1 MTDTDI
7 RPTGTQ
13 APSFP
18 QDRTCPYQPPKAYAQ
33 WRGESPL
40 TQVTL
45 FDGRPA
51 WLITGHAEGRAL
63 LADPRLSSDWGH
75 PGFPVVVQ
83 RTEGRGGLA
92 FPLIGVDDPLHAR
105 QRRML
110 IPSFGVKRMNAI
122 RPRLQSLVDRLL
134 DDMLAKGPVADLVSA
149 FALPVPSMAICELLG
164 VPYGDHDFF
173 EECSRNFVGAA
184 TSAQADAAFAELCT
198 YLHGLVRKKL
208 SEPGDGLLDELIARQ
223 LEEGELD
230 HDEVVMIALVLLV
243 AGHETTVNAIALGA
257 LTLMQH
263 PEQIEV
269 LRNDPAAVPGVVEE
283 LLRFTSV
290 SDYMVRMAKEDID
303 VSGTTVEAGDA
314 VLVSIT
320 LMNRDARAYADPDVF
335 DARRNARHHVGFG
348 HGIHQCLGQNLARAE
363 LEIALGTLFARIPGL
378 RPAVPLNEVPIKAG
392 HDAQGPIEL
401 PVTW

>member
-1 MTDTDI
+1 MTKTEI
-7 RPTGTQ
+7 RRPGEPV
-13 APSFP
+13 PSFP
-18 QDRTCPYQPPKAYAQ
+18 QDRTCPYQPPKAYTE
-33 WRGESPL
+33 WRGDAPL

-75 PGFPVVVQ
+75 PAFPVVVR
-83 RTEGRGGLA
+83 RTEDRAGLA

-122 RPRLQSLVDRLL
+122 RPRLQSLVDRLV

-164 VPYGDHDFF
+164 VPYDDHDFF
-173 EECSRNFVGAA
+173 EESSRNFVGAA
-184 TSAQADAAFAELCT
+184 TSAEADAAFAELYK
-198 YLHGLVRKKL
+198 YLHGLVVKKQA
-208 SEPGDGLLDELIARQ
+208 EPQDGLLDDLIARQ
-223 LEEGELD
+223 LEEGGLD
-230 HDEVVMIALVLLV
+230 HNEVVMIAFVLLV
-243 AGHETTVNAIALGA
+243 AGHETTVNAISLGA
-257 LTLMQH
+257 LALMQH

-269 LRNDPAAVPGVVEE
+269 LLEDPGAVSRVVDE

-290 SDYMVRMAKEDID
+290 SDYMVRMAKEDIE
-303 VSGTTVEAGDA
+303 VGGTTIKAGDA
-314 VLVSIT
+314 VVVSIT
-320 LMNRDARAYADPDVF
+320 LMNRDAKAYEDPDVF
-335 DARRNARHHVGFG
+335 DARRHARHHVGFG

-363 LEIALGTLFARIPGL
+363 LEIALSTLFTRIPGL
-378 RPAVPLNEVPIKAG
+378 RPAVPLDEVPIKAG
-392 HDAQGPIEL
+392 HDAQGPVEL

>member
-1 MTDTDI
+1 MTETDI
-7 RPTGTQ
+7 SRS
-13 APSFP
+13 APSAPPFP
-18 QDRTCPYQPPKAYAQ
+18 QDRTCPYQPPEAYTR
-33 WRGESPL
+33 WRGDGPL
-40 TQVTL
+40 TRVTL

-75 PGFPVVVQ
+75 PVFPVVVR

-122 RPRLQSLVDRLL
+122 RPRLQGLVDRLL
-134 DDMLAKGPVADLVSA
+134 DDMLAKGPVVDLVSA

-173 EECSRNFVGAA
+173 EECSRDFVGAA
-184 TSAQADAAFAELCT
+184 TSGEADAAFAQLYT
-198 YLHGLVRKKL
+198 YLHGLVAKKQA
-208 SEPGDGLLDELIARQ
+208 EPGDGLLDELIARQ
-223 LEEGELD
+223 LEEGGLD

-263 PEQIEV
+263 PEQIDV
-269 LRNDPAAVPGVVEE
+269 LLSDPDAVPRAVEE

-290 SDYMVRMAKEDID
+290 SDYLVRMATEEIE
-303 VSGTTVEAGDA
+303 VGGETIRAGDA

-320 LMNRDARAYADPDVF
+320 LMNRDAGAYEDPDVF
-335 DARRNARHHVGFG
+335 DARRNARHHAGFG

-363 LEIALGTLFARIPGL
+363 LEIALGSLFARIPGL
-378 RPAVPLNEVPIKAG
+378 RPAVPLDEVPIKAG

>member
-1 MTDTDI
+1 MTETDI
-7 RPTGTQ
+7 SRP
-13 APSFP
+13 APSAPPFP
-18 QDRTCPYQPPKAYAQ
+18 QDRTCPYQPPEAYTR
-33 WRGESPL
+33 WRGDRPL
-40 TQVTL
+40 TRVTL

-75 PGFPVVVQ
+75 PVFPVVVR

-122 RPRLQSLVDRLL
+122 RPRLQDLVDRLL
-134 DDMLAKGPVADLVSA
+134 DDMLANGPVVDLVSA

-173 EECSRNFVGAA
+173 EECSRDFVGAA
-184 TSAQADAAFAELCT
+184 TSGEADAAFAQLYT
-198 YLHGLVRKKL
+198 YLHGLVAKKQA
-208 SEPGDGLLDELIARQ
+208 EPGDGLLDELIARQ
-223 LEEGELD
+223 LEEGGLD

-263 PEQIEV
+263 PEQIDV
-269 LRNDPAAVPGVVEE
+269 LLSDPDAVPRAVEE

-290 SDYMVRMAKEDID
+290 SDYLVRMATEEIE
-303 VSGTTVEAGDA
+303 VGGETVRAGDA

-320 LMNRDARAYADPDVF
+320 LMNRDATAYQDPDVF

-363 LEIALGTLFARIPGL
+363 LEIALGSLFARIPGL
-378 RPAVPLNEVPIKAG
+378 RPAVPLDQVPIKAG

>member
-1 MTDTDI
+1 MTETDF
-7 RPTGTQ
+7 RHTGSE
-13 APSFP
+13 APAFP
-18 QDRTCPYQPPKAYAQ
+18 QDRTCPYQPPKAYTQ

-40 TQVTL
+40 TRVTL

-75 PGFPVVVQ
+75 PVFPVVVQ
-83 RTEGRGGLA
+83 RTEDRGGLA

-122 RPRLQSLVDRLL
+122 RPSLQSLVDRLL
-134 DDMLAKGPVADLVSA
+134 DDMLAKGLADLVSA

-173 EECSRNFVGAA
+173 EECSRDFVGAA
-184 TSAQADAAFAELCT
+184 TSGEADAAFAKLYQ
-198 YLHGLVRKKL
+198 YLHGLVAKKQA
-208 SEPGDGLLDELIARQ
+208 EPGDGLLDELIARQ

-230 HDEVVMIALVLLV
+230 HNEAVMIALVLLV

-269 LRNDPAAVPGVVEE
+269 LLADPAAVPGVVEE

-290 SDYMVRMAKEDID
+290 SDYMVRMAKEDIE
-303 VSGTTVEAGDA
+303 VGGTTVKAGDA

-320 LMNRDARAYADPDVF
+320 LMNRDAQAYDDPDVF

-363 LEIALGTLFARIPGL
+363 LEIALGTLFTRIPGL
-378 RPAVPLNEVPIKAG
+378 RLAVPLDEVPLKAG

>member
-1 MTDTDI
+1 MTETDI
-7 RPTGTQ
+7 SRS
-13 APSFP
+13 APSAPPFP
-18 QDRTCPYQPPKAYAQ
+18 QDRTCPYQPPEAYTR
-33 WRGESPL
+33 WRGDGPL
-40 TQVTL
+40 TRVTL

-75 PGFPVVVQ
+75 PVFPVVVR

-122 RPRLQSLVDRLL
+122 RPRLQGLVDRLL
-134 DDMLAKGPVADLVSA
+134 DDMLAKGPVVDLVSA

-173 EECSRNFVGAA
+173 EECSRDFVGAA
-184 TSAQADAAFAELCT
+184 TSAEADAAFAQLYT
-198 YLHGLVRKKL
+198 YLHGLVAKKQA
-208 SEPGDGLLDELIARQ
+208 EPGDGLLDELIARQ
-223 LEEGELD
+223 LEEGGLD

-263 PEQIEV
+263 PEQIDV
-269 LRNDPAAVPGVVEE
+269 LLSDPDAVPRAVEE

-290 SDYMVRMAKEDID
+290 SDYLVRMATQEIE
-303 VSGTTVEAGDA
+303 VGGETIRAGDA

-320 LMNRDARAYADPDVF
+320 LMNRDAGAYEDPDVF

-363 LEIALGTLFARIPGL
+363 LEIALGSLFARIPGL
-378 RPAVPLNEVPIKAG
+378 RPAVPLDEVPIKAG

>member
-1 MTDTDI
+1 MTETEI
-7 RPTGTQ
+7 RPAGAP

-18 QDRTCPYQPPKAYAQ
+18 QDRTCPYQPPKEYAQ
-33 WRGESPL
+33 WRGERPL
-40 TQVTL
+40 TRVTL

-75 PGFPVVVQ
+75 PVFPVVVR
-83 RTEGRGGLA
+83 RTEDRGGLS

-122 RPRLQSLVDRLL
+122 RPGIQSLVDRLL
-134 DDMLAKGPVADLVSA
+134 DDMLAKGPTADLVSA

-173 EECSRNFVGAA
+173 EERSRDFVGAA
-184 TSAQADAAFAELCT
+184 TSAEADAAFGQLYA
-198 YLHGLVRKKL
+198 YLHELVGKKQA
-208 SEPGDGLLDELIARQ
+208 EPGDGLLDELIARQ
-223 LEEGELD
+223 LEEGGLD
-230 HDEVVMIALVLLV
+230 QNEVVMIALVLLV

-263 PEQIEV
+263 PEQLDV
-269 LRNDPAAVPGVVEE
+269 LLRDPGAIPGVVEE

-290 SDYMVRMAKEDID
+290 SDYMVRMAKEDIE
-303 VSGTTVEAGDA
+303 VGGETIGAGDA

-320 LMNRDARAYADPDVF
+320 LMNRDAKAYENPDTF
-335 DARRNARHHVGFG
+335 DARRSARHHVGFG

-363 LEIALGTLFARIPGL
+363 LEIALGTLFTRIPGL
-378 RPAVPLNEVPIKAG
+378 RLAVPLDEVSIKAG
-392 HDAQGPIEL
+392 HDAQGPVEL
-401 PVTW
+401 LVTW